1 MKLKIEIFIGF
12 VPSNSRDTRLLLIF
26 KIFLQVDGTVLSFS
40 NWSPGEPNGHNV
52 DFLEDVVEMYPHTT
66 VEGWRTVQAGQWND
80 LSGGGRHPF
89 LCSHQTESSESGTG
103 NGDCPVGWFQNRHF
117 CYKLFTDPKPYQES
131 LEDCQAQP
139 AAVGMKG
146 KNGNLVSIID
156 EFEFALGLVV
166 KQYDSYCM
174 SHREGAM
181 N

>member
-1 MKLKIEIFIGF
+1 MTSDPCLF
-12 VPSNSRDTRLLLIF
+12 
-26 KIFLQVDGTVLSFS
+26 QVDGTVLSFS

-80 LSGGGRHPF
+80 LSGGGKHPF

-146 KNGNLVSIID
+146 KSGNLVSIID

-166 KQYDSYCM
+166 KQITM
-174 SHREGAM
+174 TH
-181 N
+181 NK